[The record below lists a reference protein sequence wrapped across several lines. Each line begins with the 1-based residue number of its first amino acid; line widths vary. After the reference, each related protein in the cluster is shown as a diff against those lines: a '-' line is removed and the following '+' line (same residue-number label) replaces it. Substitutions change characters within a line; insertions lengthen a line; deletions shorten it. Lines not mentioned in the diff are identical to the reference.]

1 MPDPT
6 VLLRVISGEPVFGL
20 DVDTRIRQAANCMSA
35 RLMIEWF
42 LRCDDTVEG
51 WAERFA
57 GSLTELASGDPGSL
71 IGFDDGRWQGKE
83 VEDESE
89 LSSIPEAICTFYLK
103 LEFRN
108 EDAAYYQF
116 PLFPAMDEP
125 FLAGGARKRE
135 LQFQHLRVDLAHPDD
150 LQLFIEGLRSNPHLI
165 AVEESSETA
174 FWEAPSHAV

>member
-1 MPDPT
+1 MLPIFCVSFPAS
-6 VLLRVISGEPVFGL
+6 R
-20 DVDTRIRQAANCMSA
+20 CSA
-35 RLMIEWF
+35 SMWIP
-42 LRCDDTVEG
+42 
-51 WAERFA
+51 
-57 GSLTELASGDPGSL
+57 ASGRRRTACPPGSL

-89 LSSIPEAICTFYLK
+89 LPPIPEAACTFYLK

-125 FLAGGARKRE
+125 FLPGGARKRE
-135 LQFQHLRVDLAHPDD
+135 DQYQHLRVDLAHPDD

-165 AVEESSETA
+165 AVEESSETV
-174 FWEAPSHAV
+174 FWAAPSHAV